1 MRRLGRIVAPAIV
14 LAVAAALGAAACA
27 RPGGGSTAV
36 EVAVLTAPDMLMQL
50 ESGDIDGFVAWEPF
64 PATAV
69 NGGYGKILELSGDIW
84 PDHPCCV
91 LAVAPTPQG
100 KSMAGL
106 LAEAHIKATG
116 WMNDPANRAK
126 LLGYAAEFTGKS
138 QEVVEASLKDIVYGP
153 EPNVQGLKD
162 YYAQLKQYQLL
173 KKTPAELGFETEE
186 AFFEDFI
193 DLKTY
198 EEVESR
204 VETDAPR
211 RQPRSWLARDR
222 NKTRITYIA
231 GDIHHL
237 AYFVAKKE
245 GFYDDVGLRLGDN
258 LVEVA
263 PFPNGAAIMEAF
275 KNGQI
280 DAAYLGGAPATL
292 KRINDDT
299 KITVIASVN
308 DLGSALVVGAK
319 SDIAAPEQLAG
330 RTVAVPGPGTVQDV
344 LLRRL
349 LAETG
354 LTYQLKQ

>member
-1 MRRLGRIVAPAIV
+1 MMRARHLTMLAAAAALA
-14 LAVAAALGAAACA
+14 LAVALAGCA
-27 RPGGGSTAV
+27 RSTQSSTSV
-36 EVAVLTAPDMLMQL
+36 EVAVLTAPDMLKQL

-69 NGGYGKILELSGDIW
+69 SGGYGTVLELSGEIW

-91 LAVAPTPQG
+91 LAVAPSVESTAVQ
-100 KSMAGL
+100 AA
-106 LAEAHIKATG
+106 LADAHIRATT
-116 WMNDPANRAK
+116 WINDPANRAK
-126 LLGYAAEFTGKS
+126 LLDYAAEFTGKP
-138 QEVVEASLKDIVYGP
+138 QEVVEAALKDIRYDDA
-153 EPNVQGLKD
+153 PNVQGLKD

-173 KKTPAELGFETEE
+173 KKTPQELGFDTEE
-186 AFFEDFI
+186 AFFDAFI
-193 DLKTY
+193 D
-198 EEVESR
+198 E
-204 VETDAPR
+204 APTE
-211 RQPRSWLARDR
+211 LA
-222 NKTRITYIA
+222 KKPVLYASQLPATTKVRITYIA

-245 GFYDDVGLRLGDN
+245 GLYDKVGLAPGKN
-258 LVEVA
+258 LIEVA

-299 KITVIASVN
+299 KITVIAGVN

-319 SDIAAPEQLAG
+319 SGIAAPEQLAG

-349 LAETG
+349 LADLG
-354 LTYQLKQ
+354 LNYQLKQ